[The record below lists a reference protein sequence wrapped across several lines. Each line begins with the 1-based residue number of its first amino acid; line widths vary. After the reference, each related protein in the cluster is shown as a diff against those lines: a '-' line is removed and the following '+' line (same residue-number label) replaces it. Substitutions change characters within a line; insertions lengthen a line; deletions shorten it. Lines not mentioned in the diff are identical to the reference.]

1 MPLSSSSLSLAKGFR
16 ASHDLAVSPPDAK
29 RPPVAQNVESEAR
42 VPRPRRKFTAEQ
54 KLRAIEEADACKRGE
69 LGIVL
74 RRHGIYASHLV
85 AWRKQLRERGTAGM
99 QPQKP
104 GPKAV
109 HDEKDARIVELE
121 KKLARAEKQLSVA
134 KSVIDFQK
142 KVSVMLGIEM
152 DEPSEKG

>member
-1 MPLSSSSLSLAKGFR
+1 
-16 ASHDLAVSPPDAK
+16 
-29 RPPVAQNVESEAR
+29 
-42 VPRPRRKFTAEQ
+42 
-54 KLRAIEEADACKRGE
+54 
-69 LGIVL
+69 
-74 RRHGIYASHLV
+74 
-85 AWRKQLRERGTAGM
+85 M